1 MTADPWLLL
10 KDGLRKRNQQREWEE
25 GLYRFLMKKGI
36 CRSLA
41 QELVTEFLHGDYEDL
56 RSCLKSR
63 LRVSPPPSF
72 PARWVFIGP
81 TGVGKST
88 ALLKLASYFLEQPLR
103 IAIVDL
109 EENGRLAHA
118 AHHWN
123 IPYSTSLSSIPDVD
137 LLLIDTPGCNYY
149 LPQRIE
155 ALADLLAT
163 LPKSE
168 ILLTLSAT
176 TKDIDL
182 YGAIHQFSCL
192 EPTGLIFT
200 KLDETLAKGFLL
212 NICQKTPYPLRYIG
226 YGYPLPGSIEPANPE
241 DIIQRILEEVPCKE
255 IAQLRDYILE

>member
-1 MTADPWLLL
+1 MSGDAWMLL
-10 KDGLRKRNQQREWEE
+10 KEGLRKRNQRREWQE
-25 GLYRFLMKKGI
+25 GLHRFLMKKGI
-36 CRSLA
+36 CHSLA
-41 QELVTEFLHGDYEDL
+41 DELVQELLERNPLDL

-63 LRVSPPPSF
+63 LQVSPPPTF
-72 PARWVFIGP
+72 PARWTFIGP

-88 ALLKLASYFLEQPLR
+88 ALLKLASHFLEHPLQ
-103 IAIVDL
+103 IAILDL
-109 EENGRLAHA
+109 EENSRLAHT
-118 AHHWN
+118 AHYWH
-123 IPYSTSLSSIPDVD
+123 IPYANTLSSLPEVD

-155 ALADLLAT
+155 ALAELLSG

-192 EPTGLIFT
+192 EPNGLIFT
-200 KLDETLAKGFLL
+200 KLDETLAKGCLL

-226 YGYPLPGSIEPANPE
+226 YGYPLPGAIAPADADEIIEW
-241 DIIQRILEEVPCKE
+241 ILEEVPCKE
-255 IAQLRDYILE
+255 ISRLRDYILD